1 MAFVKTDEQGHN
13 IVEIEEIIF
22 KGKRKIAWDCVQQ
35 YLKKYVGLKY
45 IIEET
50 GELIHIGSDCPDEYA
65 NSRYSAKAFGTVGK
79 AKANASQ
86 VIPELIK
93 NATNGCFSPNM
104 EEKHR
109 NNAKY
114 GWYRWTVRFSV
125 PICDDKGEKIGK
137 NIFCGTM
144 IIRHALDGE
153 KYLYDI
159 INIKKET

>member
-50 GELIHIGSDCPDEYA
+50 GELIHIGSDFPDEYA

-79 AKANASQ
+79 ANANASQ

-109 NNAKY
+109 NNAKLA
-114 GWYRWTVRFSV
+114 GIDGQFDFQFPFVMIRGR
-125 PICDDKGEKIGK
+125 KLER
-137 NIFCGTM
+137 IFLRNNDYQTCF
-144 IIRHALDGE
+144 R
-153 KYLYDI
+153 
-159 INIKKET
+159 